1 MIQRFMMASNTYVF
15 NGLLREYYRIR
26 KKEVSVVRWYRS
38 YFKACTYF
46 FFSVNACSFTQRDVK
61 SIKKKWIDIQSKTR
75 KREAERRREQKK
87 TGGGPPPLNLK
98 PWEDKIVSILDDSM
112 VVGIEGGFDTS
123 ECGSNEFPKATSN
136 ATSKFISADA
146 SKTQELIPET
156 PPPSFAGDTSMPTG
170 CSTKRKRKITV
181 ETACTSDNSKAEQL
195 LNIQREKLE
204 LKKSLLEVEKKKLD
218 VLKEICFELKRKN
231 CCCSYSFQTL
241 EPLVELEPASC
252 SVSPTIRGLVVKEI

>member
-1 MIQRFMMASNTYVF
+1 MHI
-15 NGLLREYYRIR
+15 
-26 KKEVSVVRWYRS
+26 
-38 YFKACTYF
+38 F